1 MKKIIAGIMA
11 VSIMASC
18 ALPSVFAEEV
28 LTENEASVSEAT
40 TESGYTGTMK
50 EIIGKYEAE
59 GALVFDLARDEG
71 RRNLKTLVIE
81 PDGNVHYFTDE
92 SYDIVTMKDG
102 TEPPYEQVNGRYLE
116 KNRVEFVKEEGSNSY
131 RFTPSGNQF
140 EDEML
145 NVLNKNSNVLSLDE
159 YICVKEHK
167 IDGFTLIIYSID
179 PLDKDEFLE
188 KYSMLDLEYMKEE
201 DEEDGKAY
209 YFSCKPEN
217 WSEDDFNAFKE
228 LNNRYDIGNWFAVEP
243 EAGQETGEVTHRN
256 LYTASSDGV
265 FIGWLNKNDVDY
277 EIIEP
282 DIFAFDEV
290 HRSGLV
296 PSFYQPCDR
305 NTSNILECSF
315 DMNHAGE
322 ICYLYDELV
331 VSEIKTYD
339 GKKLP
344 VDELNKKLKDAVIV
358 EVEGEYG
365 LISGSITA
373 MLSAAETLASSCSD
387 IKEISALWSWTTA
400 DWKFDKITCYL
411 YNTKKTGKLQ
421 TPEEVIAICEEIAPV
436 ADTSIS
442 FVNGDEN
449 ENCITVTFDEIL
461 SSEKGLN
468 EKQILA
474 IEKLMGGCNGIT
486 ISPEMISDTEN
497 RVREYFVP
505 VYNSGIFFTLK
516 GLPQIWDDELVE
528 VRTTDGE
535 KYYTFG
541 DFRQKYSSLSDVPVA
556 DGVVPKYY
564 VDNST
569 VTLRTIDTDEEVCSL
584 KKFVVKHRNNPASHY
599 DSSGSYAGNDEY
611 TIMTPAVALE
621 EPENPVAEAKIMTG
635 DLNSDNK
642 VDITDL
648 SYLSLCLI
656 GDMELNETQKKSAD
670 VDGDGEVKLADLA
683 KMRQFLSRKVSSLA

>member
-1 MKKIIAGIMA
+1 MA

-18 ALPSVFAEEV
+18 ALPSVYAEEV
-28 LTENEASVSEAT
+28 SVENVSSVSEAK
-40 TESGYTGTMK
+40 TESGYTGTMS
-50 EIIGKYEAE
+50 EVIGKYKAE

-71 RRNLKTLVIE
+71 RHNLKTLVIE
-81 PDGNVHYFTDE
+81 PDGKVHYLTDE

-102 TEPPYEQVNGRYLE
+102 TEPPYAEVNGRYGTQE
-116 KNRVEFVKEEGSNSY
+116 RVKFVKEEGSNSY

-188 KYSMLDLEYMKEE
+188 KYSMLDLEYIKEE

-209 YFSCKPEN
+209 YFSCKPKN

-228 LNNRYDIGNWFAVEP
+228 LNNRHDIGNWFAVEP

-282 DIFAFDEV
+282 DIFAYDEV

-358 EVEGEYG
+358 DVEGQYG

-387 IKEISALWSWTTA
+387 IKEISALWSWKTA

-411 YNTKKTGKLQ
+411 YNTKKAGRLQ
-421 TPEEVIAICEEIAPV
+421 TTEEVIAICEEIAPV

-449 ENCITVTFDEIL
+449 EKCITVTFDETL
-461 SSEKGLN
+461 SSEKGLS

-474 IEKLMGGCNGIT
+474 VEKLMGGCYGIT
-486 ISPEMISDTEN
+486 IRPEMVSGTEN
-497 RVREYFVP
+497 RVRKYVVP
-505 VYNSGIFFTLK
+505 VYNSGIYFTLF

-528 VRTTDGE
+528 VRTTEGE

-541 DFRQKYSSLSDVPVA
+541 DFRQKYSSLSDVPGA

-584 KKFVVKHRNNPASHY
+584 KKFVVKHRNNPALHY
-599 DSSGSYAGNDEY
+599 ASSGSYAGNDEY

-621 EPENPVAEAKIMTG
+621 EPENPVTETEVIAGDLTG
-635 DLNSDNK
+635 DRI

-648 SYLSLCLI
+648 SYLSLYLI
-656 GDMELNETQKKSAD
+656 GDMELNDTQKKAAD

-683 KMRQFLSRKVSSLA
+683 KMRQFLSRKVSSLS

>member
-1 MKKIIAGIMA
+1 MA

-18 ALPSVFAEEV
+18 ALPSVYAEEV
-28 LTENEASVSEAT
+28 LTENEASVSET
-40 TESGYTGTMK
+40 KTESGYTGTMK

-71 RRNLKTLVIE
+71 RHNLKTLVIE
-81 PDGNVHYFTDE
+81 PDGKVHYLTDE

-167 IDGFTLIIYSID
+167 IDGFTLIIFSID

-228 LNNRYDIGNWFAVEP
+228 LNKRRDIGNWFAVEP

-282 DIFAFDEV
+282 DIFAYDEV

-387 IKEISALWSWTTA
+387 IKEISALWSWKTA

-411 YNTKKTGKLQ
+411 YNTKKAGKLH
-421 TPEEVIAICEEIAPV
+421 TPEEVMAICEEIAPV

-449 ENCITVTFDEIL
+449 EKCITVSFDEIL
-461 SSEKGLN
+461 SSEKGLS

-474 IEKLMGGCNGIT
+474 IEKLMGGCYGIT
-486 ISPEMISDTEN
+486 IRPEMVSGTEN
-497 RVREYFVP
+497 RVRKYVVP

-528 VRTTDGE
+528 VRATDGE

-541 DFRQKYSSLSDVPVA
+541 DFRQKYSSLSDVPGG
-556 DGVVPKYY
+556 DSVVPKYY

-569 VTLRTIDTDEEVCSL
+569 VTLRTLDTDEEVCSL
-584 KKFVVKHRNNPASHY
+584 KNFVVKHRNNPASHY
-599 DSSGSYAGNDEY
+599 DSSGSYAGNDRY
-611 TIMTPAVALE
+611 DILTPTVALE

-656 GDMELNETQKKSAD
+656 GDMELNDTQKKAAD

>member
-1 MKKIIAGIMA
+1 MA

-28 LTENEASVSEAT
+28 SVENVSSVSET
-40 TESGYTGTMK
+40 KTESGYTGTMK
-50 EIIGKYEAE
+50 EIIEKYEAE

-81 PDGNVHYFTDE
+81 PDGKVHYLTDE

-167 IDGFTLIIYSID
+167 IDGFTLIIYSVD

-282 DIFAFDEV
+282 DIFAYDEV

-322 ICYLYDELV
+322 ICYLYDELLCTLFV
-331 VSEIKTYD
+331 TYD
-339 GKKLP
+339 EKKITADEI
-344 VDELNKKLKDAVIV
+344 DELNKKLENAWI
-358 EVEGEYG
+358 EPAGGCY
-365 LISGSITA
+365 LIRSESITA
-373 MLSAAETLASSCSD
+373 MFDAVETLTSSCSN
-387 IKEISALWSWTTA
+387 IQEMIAWWSWTTA
-400 DWKFDKITCYL
+400 DWKIDKITCYL

-461 SSEKGLN
+461 SSEKGLS

-541 DFRQKYSSLSDVPVA
+541 DFRQKYSSLSDVPGA

-569 VTLRTIDTDEEVCSL
+569 VTLRTLDTDEEVCSL
-584 KKFVVKHRNNPASHY
+584 KNFVVKHRNNPASHY

-648 SYLSLCLI
+648 SYLSLYLI
-656 GDMELNETQKKSAD
+656 GDMELNDTQKKAAD
-670 VDGDGEVKLADLA
+670 VDGDAEVKLADLA
-683 KMRQFLSRKVSSLA
+683 KMRQFLSRKVSSLS

>member
-1 MKKIIAGIMA
+1 MA

-18 ALPSVFAEEV
+18 ALPSVCAEEV
-28 LTENEASVSEAT
+28 SVENVSSVSET
-40 TESGYTGTMK
+40 KTESGYTGTMK

-71 RRNLKTLVIE
+71 RHNLKTLVIE
-81 PDGNVHYFTDE
+81 PDGKVHYLTDE

-102 TEPPYEQVNGRYLE
+102 TEPPYAEVNGRYGTQE
-116 KNRVEFVKEEGSNSY
+116 RIKFVKEEGSNSY
-131 RFTPSGNQF
+131 RFTPSGSQF

-167 IDGFTLIIYSID
+167 IDGFTLIIFSID

-217 WSEDDFNAFKE
+217 WSEDDFNALKE
-228 LNNRYDIGNWFAVEP
+228 LNKRRDIGNWFAVEP

-282 DIFAFDEV
+282 DIFASDEE

-305 NTSNILECSF
+305 STSNILECSF

-322 ICYLYDELV
+322 ICYLYDELLCTLFV
-331 VSEIKTYD
+331 IYDEKKITADEI
-339 GKKLP
+339 
-344 VDELNKKLKDAVIV
+344 DELNKKLENAWI
-358 EVEGEYG
+358 EPAGGCY
-365 LISGSITA
+365 LIRSESITA
-373 MLSAAETLASSCSD
+373 MFDAVETLTSSCSN
-387 IKEISALWSWTTA
+387 IQEMIAWWSWTTA

-421 TPEEVIAICEEIAPV
+421 TPKEVIAICEEIAPV

-442 FVNGDEN
+442 FVDGDEN
-449 ENCITVTFDEIL
+449 EKCITVSFDEIL
-461 SSEKGLN
+461 SSEKGLS

-486 ISPEMISDTEN
+486 ISPEMVSGTEN

-541 DFRQKYSSLSDVPVA
+541 DFRQKYSSLSDVPGG
-556 DGVVPKYY
+556 DSVVPKYY

-569 VTLRTIDTDEEVCSL
+569 VTLRTLDTDEDVCSL
-584 KKFVVKHRNNPASHY
+584 KNFVVKHRNNPASHY
-599 DSSGSYAGNDEY
+599 DSSGSYAGNDRY
-611 TIMTPAVALE
+611 DVLTPTVALE
-621 EPENPVAEAKIMTG
+621 KPENPVTETKIMTG

-648 SYLSLCLI
+648 SYLSLYLI
-656 GDMELNETQKKSAD
+656 GDMELNDTQKKAAD

-683 KMRQFLSRKVSSLA
+683 KMRQFLSRKVSSLS

>member
-1 MKKIIAGIMA
+1 MA

-18 ALPSVFAEEV
+18 ALPSVYAEEV
-28 LTENEASVSEAT
+28 SVENVSSVSET
-40 TESGYTGTMK
+40 KTESGYTGTMK

-167 IDGFTLIIYSID
+167 IDGFTLIIFSID

-282 DIFAFDEV
+282 DIFAYDEV

-315 DMNHAGE
+315 DMNHDGE
-322 ICYLYDELV
+322 ICYLYDELIC
-331 VSEIKTYD
+331 SHLQTY
-339 GKKLP
+339 GEKKLSDDQL
-344 VDELNKKLKDAVIV
+344 DELNKKLENAWIESFLGGYYLVSD
-358 EVEGEYG
+358 
-365 LISGSITA
+365 SITA
-373 MLSAAETLASSCSD
+373 MFNAAEILVSSCSD
-387 IKEISALWSWTTA
+387 IQGITAWWSWTTA
-400 DWKFDKITCYL
+400 EWKFDKITCYL
-411 YNTKKTGKLQ
+411 NNTKKAGKLH
-421 TPEEVIAICEEIAPV
+421 TPEEVMAICEEIAPV

-449 ENCITVTFDEIL
+449 EKCITVTFEEIL
-461 SSEKGLN
+461 SSEKGLS

-474 IEKLMGGCNGIT
+474 IEKLMGGCYGIT
-486 ISPEMISDTEN
+486 IRPEMVSGTEN
-497 RVREYFVP
+497 WVRKYVVP
-505 VYNSGIFFTLK
+505 VYNSGIYFTLF

-541 DFRQKYSSLSDVPVA
+541 DFRQKYSSLSDVPGA
-556 DGVVPKYY
+556 DGVAPKYY

-599 DSSGSYAGNDEY
+599 YSSGSYAGNDRY
-611 TIMTPAVALE
+611 DILTPEVALE
-621 EPENPVAEAKIMTG
+621 ETENPVAEAEVIAGDLTG
-635 DLNSDNK
+635 DRI
-642 VDITDL
+642 VDVTDL
-648 SYLSLCLI
+648 SYLSLYLI
-656 GDMELNETQKKSAD
+656 GDMELNDAQKKAAD